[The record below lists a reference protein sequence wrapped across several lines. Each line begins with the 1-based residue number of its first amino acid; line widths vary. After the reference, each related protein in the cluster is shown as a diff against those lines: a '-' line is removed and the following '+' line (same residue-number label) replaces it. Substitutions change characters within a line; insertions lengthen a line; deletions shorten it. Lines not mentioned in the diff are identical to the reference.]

1 LSTPTDSITLA
12 LGRGVRMTTHGGR
25 VGAGERGRDVS
36 STVAVTLVFTDL
48 VDSTAIGTSLRP
60 EETER
65 LRQTHFAV
73 LREAVVAT
81 AGTEVKNL
89 GDGLMV
95 AFSSP
100 SRALACAVAMQQGI
114 ERNNRRGA
122 VPLAV
127 RVGISGGEV
136 TEDEGDYFG
145 DPVVEAARLCA
156 AADGGQILATDTVR
170 AMVGRHA
177 PVELVPFGELELK
190 GIPHPV
196 STVQVQWTEAAGDH
210 DGVPLPARLTE
221 ATAMVL
227 PFAGRAAELALLDDV
242 RTQADAGRLQV
253 ALLGGEPGVGK
264 TSLAAQWAR
273 TAHRKGAAVAFGSCQ
288 EGLSVPYLPWITA
301 LGHLVAHASE
311 SALASLRPVQLGAL
325 RGLLPRESER
335 LAAGEAV
342 EAGAETE
349 RYLLFEAVSAL
360 LSSMSL
366 ESPIVI
372 VLDDLHWADAASLDL
387 LRHLVV
393 TDAGLRVAVVATH
406 RELDVSRGHP
416 LTALLAELRRE
427 PAVTRVGLGG
437 LADGEVMELIEV
449 AAGFELPP
457 EGIALAH
464 TLCRETDG
472 NPFFTVELLR
482 HLSDTG
488 VLQLEAGGRYA
499 LVGEVE
505 ELSLPT
511 SVREVIAD
519 RAARLGKE
527 PLRVLSTAA
536 VIGHEFDLEVLT
548 AATEIDEDRLI
559 EILES
564 AATVAL
570 VTESSESPGRF
581 RFVHALISHTLA
593 QDLGPT
599 RRQRTHLRIAH
610 ALEARGAERA
620 GRFAELAHHWAA
632 ATSGAETGRA
642 RYFARRAGEAALAAL
657 APMDAIGWFSRAL
670 DLRDPRADDDVEH
683 GRLLAG
689 LAQAQLE
696 AGQPDYRVTRREAGR
711 IALRTADRELLVA
724 IALCTAIFEGIE
736 PSDTD
741 LIAVVEAALRAVGTA
756 DSFPRARLLT
766 ALAEALDQRD
776 WQRKEELAS
785 QAAAIAGR
793 LDDQRRFCELVP
805 RIFWTLMSP
814 SRLVERRELA
824 ERAAAITLST
834 NSPVAEFDVA
844 AVMHYSRVEAA
855 DRSGANAAF
864 ARLEEI
870 ADRLGTPHS
879 RWQVL
884 QGRSWRFLCDGD
896 IAASEQTAEQ
906 CLDVGTRMGIAAAGP
921 AFGAQ
926 LLSIRVQQGR
936 VNEIAAFVA
945 DGVEN
950 FVTLSDS
957 WKSAVA
963 LVNCMCGRLDD
974 VQIMLEQEFA
984 DRFEHLPRDAAWL
997 YALSAWAECA
1007 VALGRRDVA
1016 AFLAQR
1022 LQPYGSHMI
1031 FASAFIAGAVART
1044 VGCLD
1049 AMLGD
1054 RASAEANLRH
1064 ALEIHER
1071 FGAVYWTARTQLDL
1085 ADVIHAPELVEAARL
1100 AIDRYG
1106 LEGLRPRLK

>member
-1 LSTPTDSITLA
+1 
-12 LGRGVRMTTHGGR
+12 MTTHGGR

-301 LGHLVAHASE
+301 RGHLVAHASE

-499 LVGEVE
+499 VGRRGRGV
-505 ELSLPT
+505 
-511 SVREVIAD
+511 V
-519 RAARLGKE
+519 
-527 PLRVLSTAA
+527 TA
-536 VIGHEFDLEVLT
+536 H
-548 AATEIDEDRLI
+548 
-559 EILES
+559 
-564 AATVAL
+564 
-570 VTESSESPGRF
+570 
-581 RFVHALISHTLA
+581 
-593 QDLGPT
+593 Q
-599 RRQRTHLRIAH
+599 
-610 ALEARGAERA
+610 
-620 GRFAELAHHWAA
+620 
-632 ATSGAETGRA
+632 RA
-642 RYFARRAGEAALAAL
+642 RSDRG
-657 APMDAIGWFSRAL
+657 SR
-670 DLRDPRADDDVEH
+670 
-683 GRLLAG
+683 
-689 LAQAQLE
+689 
-696 AGQPDYRVTRREAGR
+696 
-711 IALRTADRELLVA
+711 
-724 IALCTAIFEGIE
+724 
-736 PSDTD
+736 
-741 LIAVVEAALRAVGTA
+741 RAVG
-756 DSFPRARLLT
+756 
-766 ALAEALDQRD
+766 QR
-776 WQRKEELAS
+776 
-785 QAAAIAGR
+785 
-793 LDDQRRFCELVP
+793 
-805 RIFWTLMSP
+805 
-814 SRLVERRELA
+814 
-824 ERAAAITLST
+824 
-834 NSPVAEFDVA
+834 
-844 AVMHYSRVEAA
+844 
-855 DRSGANAAF
+855 
-864 ARLEEI
+864 
-870 ADRLGTPHS
+870 
-879 RWQVL
+879 
-884 QGRSWRFLCDGD
+884 
-896 IAASEQTAEQ
+896 
-906 CLDVGTRMGIAAAGP
+906 AAAGP
-921 AFGAQ
+921 
-926 LLSIRVQQGR
+926 V
-936 VNEIAAFVA
+936 
-945 DGVEN
+945 D
-950 FVTLSDS
+950 
-957 WKSAVA
+957 
-963 LVNCMCGRLDD
+963 CGG
-974 VQIMLEQEFA
+974 
-984 DRFEHLPRDAAWL
+984 H
-997 YALSAWAECA
+997 
-1007 VALGRRDVA
+1007 
-1016 AFLAQR
+1016 
-1022 LQPYGSHMI
+1022 
-1031 FASAFIAGAVART
+1031 
-1044 VGCLD
+1044 
-1049 AMLGD
+1049 
-1054 RASAEANLRH
+1054 
-1064 ALEIHER
+1064 
-1071 FGAVYWTARTQLDL
+1071 
-1085 ADVIHAPELVEAARL
+1085 
-1100 AIDRYG
+1100 
-1106 LEGLRPRLK
+1106 RPRVRPRGAHGRNRNR

>member
-1 LSTPTDSITLA
+1 
-12 LGRGVRMTTHGGR
+12 M
-25 VGAGERGRDVS
+25 S

-48 VDSTAIGTSLRP
+48 VGSTAIGTSLHP
-60 EETER
+60 DESER
-65 LRQTHFAV
+65 LRQVHFTV

-114 ERNNRRGA
+114 ERHNRRA
-122 VPLAV
+122 SVPLGV
-127 RVGISGGEV
+127 RIGIAGGEV
-136 TEDEGDYFG
+136 TEDDGDYFG

-177 PVELVPFGELELK
+177 PAELVPFGELELK
-190 GIPHPV
+190 GIPAPV
-196 STVQVQWTEAAGDH
+196 STVEVQWSEASGDD
-210 DGVPLPARLTE
+210 DGVPLPARLAE
-221 ATAMVL
+221 ATTTVL
-227 PFAGRAAELALLDDV
+227 PFAGRAGELALLDDV
-242 RTQADAGRLQV
+242 RTQADGGRLQV
-253 ALLGGEPGVGK
+253 VLLGGEPGVGK

-288 EGLSVPYLPWITA
+288 EGLTVPYLPWIAA
-301 LGHLVAHASE
+301 LGHLVAHAPE
-311 SALASLRPVQLGAL
+311 AALESLRPVQVGAL

-360 LSSMSL
+360 LSSMSS

-393 TDAGLRVAVVATH
+393 TATDLRVAVVGTH
-406 RELDVSRGHP
+406 REMDISSGHP

-499 LVGEVE
+499 LVGDVD

-511 SVREVIAD
+511 SLREVIAD
-519 RAARLGKE
+519 RAARLGDE

-536 VIGHEFDLEVLT
+536 VIGEEFDLDLLT
-548 AATEIDEDRLI
+548 AATEVDEDRLI
-559 EILES
+559 EILEN

-570 VTESSESPGRF
+570 VTESTESPGRY
-581 RFVHALISHTLA
+581 RFVHALIAHTLS

-599 RRQRTHLRIAH
+599 RRQRMHLRIAQ
-610 ALEARGAERA
+610 ALEDLGAENA
-620 GRFAELAHHWAA
+620 GRFAELAHHSAA
-632 ATSGAETGRA
+632 ASGADTGRA
-642 RYFARRAGEAALAAL
+642 RYFAKRAGEAALAAL
-657 APMDAIGWFSRAL
+657 APIDAIGWFSRAL
-670 DLRDPRADDDVEH
+670 KLLDSRADNDVER
-683 GRLLAG
+683 GWLLTG
-689 LAQAQLE
+689 LAQAQLD
-696 AGQPDYRVTRREAGR
+696 AGQPEYRETRREAGR

-724 IALCTAIFEGIE
+724 IGLCSQRFESVEPAEADRIAAI
-736 PSDTD
+736 
-741 LIAVVEAALRAVGTA
+741 EAALKAVGKK
-756 DSFPRARLLT
+756 DSFTRARLLT
-766 ALAEALDQRD
+766 ALAEALDQRE
-776 WQRKEELAS
+776 WQRREELAS
-785 QAAAIAGR
+785 EAAVIATRLDDERGLHELIPLIFWMLQSPSRLEERCELAQQAAAISSSA
-793 LDDQRRFCELVP
+793 
-805 RIFWTLMSP
+805 IS
-814 SRLVERRELA
+814 LA
-824 ERAAAITLST
+824 
-834 NSPVAEFDVA
+834 AEFEVLMM
-844 AVMHYSRVEAA
+844 VHSSRVEVA
-855 DRSGANAAF
+855 DRTGADAAF
-864 ARLEEI
+864 SRLEEI
-870 ADRLGTPHS
+870 ADRLGTPWS
-879 RWQVL
+879 RWTVL
-884 QGRSWRFLCDGD
+884 QHRSWRLLCDGE
-896 IAASEQTAEQ
+896 IVAAEQ
-906 CLDVGTRMGIAAAGP
+906 ECLEVGSGMGIAAAMP

-936 VNEIAAFVA
+936 VDEIAAFVA
-945 DGVEN
+945 EGVEN
-950 FVTLSDS
+950 FVTLSDG

-963 LVNCMCGRLDD
+963 LVNLMRGRMDD
-974 VQIMLEQEFA
+974 VQMALEQEFA
-984 DRFEHLPRDAAWL
+984 DRFDHLPEDQVWSFVL
-997 YALSAWAECA
+997 CAWAECA

-1016 AFLAQR
+1016 AFLAER
-1022 LQPYGSHMI
+1022 LRPFSSQMI
-1031 FASAFIAGAVART
+1031 FVSSFNWGVVGRM

-1054 RASAEANLRH
+1054 RASAEVKLRH
-1064 ALEIHER
+1064 ALELHER

-1085 ADVIHAPELVEAARL
+1085 ADVIDAPELVEAARV

-1106 LEGLRPRLK
+1106 LEGLRPRLN

>member
-1 LSTPTDSITLA
+1 MATN
-12 LGRGVRMTTHGGR
+12 GGL
-25 VGAGERGRDVS
+25 VAAGERGRGVS

-48 VDSTAIGTSLRP
+48 VGSTAIGTSLHP

-65 LRQTHFAV
+65 LRQAHFAV

-81 AGTEVKNL
+81 AGAEVKNL

-114 ERNNRRGA
+114 DRHNRRAA

-127 RVGISGGEV
+127 RIGIAGGEV
-136 TEDEGDYFG
+136 TEDDGDYFG

-170 AMVGRHA
+170 AMVGRHTTA
-177 PVELVPFGELELK
+177 QLVPFGDLELK
-190 GIPHPV
+190 GIPAPV
-196 STVQVQWTEAAGDH
+196 STVEVQWTEASGD
-210 DGVPLPARLTE
+210 DGGTPLPTRLAE
-221 ATAMVL
+221 ATTTVL
-227 PFAGRAAELALLDDV
+227 PFAGRTAELAVLDDV
-242 RTQADAGRLQV
+242 WTHADGGRLQV

-301 LGHLVAHASE
+301 LGHLVAHAPE
-311 SALASLRPVQLGAL
+311 NALGALRPVQIGAL
-325 RGLLPRESER
+325 RGLLPHESER

-360 LSSMSL
+360 LSAMSS
-366 ESPIVI
+366 ESPVVI
-372 VLDDLHWADAASLDL
+372 VLDDLHWADAGSLDL

-393 TDAGLRVAVVATH
+393 TAAGVRVAVVATH
-406 RELDVSRGHP
+406 RELDVSRAHP

-427 PAVTRVGLGG
+427 PAVTRVTLGG
-437 LADGEVMELIEV
+437 LADGEVMELIQV

-464 TLCRETDG
+464 TLYRETDG

-482 HLSDTG
+482 HLVDTG

-499 LVGEVE
+499 VVGDVE

-519 RAARLGKE
+519 RTARLGQE
-527 PLRVLSTAA
+527 PLRALSTAA
-536 VIGHEFDLEVLT
+536 VIGQEFDLDLLT
-548 AATEIDEDRLI
+548 AATEFDEDRLI
-559 EILES
+559 EILEG
-564 AATVAL
+564 AAAVAL
-570 VTESSESPGRF
+570 VTESSESPGQF

-599 RRQRTHLRIAH
+599 RRRRAHVRIAQ
-610 ALEARGAERA
+610 ALEALGAERA
-620 GRFAELAHHWAA
+620 GRLAELAHHWEA
-632 ATSGAETGRA
+632 GADAERA

-657 APMDAIGWFSRAL
+657 APVDAIGWFSRAL
-670 DLRDPRADDDVEH
+670 ELLDQRADDLEH
-683 GRLLAG
+683 GWLLAG

-696 AGQPDYRVTRREAGR
+696 AGRPEYRATRREAGR
-711 IALRTADRELLVA
+711 VALRTADRDLLVA
-724 IALCTAIFEGIE
+724 IALCTQNFEGVE
-736 PSDTD
+736 PSDAD
-741 LIAVVEAALRAVGTA
+741 HIAVVEAALRAAGTA
-756 DSFPRARLLT
+756 DSFHRARLLT

-776 WQRKEELAS
+776 WQRREDLAS
-785 QAAAIAGR
+785 EAAAIAGR
-793 LDDQRRFCELVP
+793 LDDERRFCELVP
-805 RIFWTLMSP
+805 RIFWNLMSP
-814 SRLVERRELA
+814 ARLAERCDLA
-824 ERAAAITLST
+824 ERAAVIMQ
-834 NSPVAEFDVA
+834 PVTPSA
-844 AVMHYSRVEAA
+844 AGFELLFVLQYGRVEMA
-855 DRSGANAAF
+855 DRPGADAAF
-864 ARLEEI
+864 ARFEEL
-870 ADRLGTPHS
+870 ADQVGTPYA
-879 RWQVL
+879 RWNVL
-884 QGRSWRFLCDGD
+884 MGRSWRYLCDGD
-896 IAASEQTAEQ
+896 F
-906 CLDVGTRMGIAAAGP
+906 AAAEKTAQQGLEIATEMGLAATMP
-921 AFGAQ
+921 VFGSQ
-926 LLSIRVQQGR
+926 LLSIRIQQGR
-936 VNEIAAFVA
+936 VDEIAAFVA
-945 DGVEN
+945 DGVES

-957 WKSAVA
+957 WKSTVA
-963 LVNCMCGRLDD
+963 LVNCMRRRLDD

-984 DRFEHLPRDAAWL
+984 DRFEHLPQDQAWL
-997 YALSAWAECA
+997 FALSAWAECA
-1007 VALGRRDVA
+1007 IALGRRDVA
-1016 AFLAQR
+1016 AFLAER
-1022 LQPYGSHMI
+1022 LRPYGSQMI
-1031 FASAFIAGAVART
+1031 YASSFMAGVVART

-1049 AMLGD
+1049 AMLGN

-1064 ALEIHER
+1064 ALEIHQR

-1085 ADVIHAPELVEAARL
+1085 ADVVHDPELVEAARV
-1100 AIDRYG
+1100 AIDRYD

>member
-1 LSTPTDSITLA
+1 
-12 LGRGVRMTTHGGR
+12 
-25 VGAGERGRDVS
+25 VS

-48 VDSTAIGTSLRP
+48 VGSTAIGTRLHP

-81 AGTEVKNL
+81 AGAEVKNL

-114 ERNNRRGA
+114 ERHNRRAA

-127 RVGISGGEV
+127 RVGIAGGEV

-177 PVELVPFGELELK
+177 TVELVPFGELELK

-196 STVQVQWTEAAGDH
+196 STVEVQWTEASGDH
-210 DGVPLPARLTE
+210 DGVPLPARLAE
-221 ATAMVL
+221 ATTTVL
-227 PFAGRAAELALLDDV
+227 PFAGRTAELALLDDV
-242 RTQADAGRLQV
+242 RTQADGGRLQV

-288 EGLSVPYLPWITA
+288 EGLRVPYLPWITA
-301 LGHLVAHASE
+301 LGHLVAHAPDT
-311 SALASLRPVQLGAL
+311 ALASLRPVHAGAL

-360 LSSMSL
+360 LASMSS

-393 TDAGLRVAVVATH
+393 TAAGLRVAVVATH

-472 NPFFTVELLR
+472 NPYFTVELLR

-499 LVGEVE
+499 LVGDVE

-519 RAARLGKE
+519 RAARLGEE
-527 PLRVLSTAA
+527 PLRVLTTAA
-536 VIGHEFDLEVLT
+536 VIGQEFDLDVLA
-548 AATEIDEDRLI
+548 AATEVDEDRLI
-559 EILES
+559 EILEG

-581 RFVHALISHTLA
+581 RFVHALIAHTLA
-593 QDLGPT
+593 QALGPT
-599 RRQRTHLRIAH
+599 RRQRTHLRIAQ
-610 ALEARGAERA
+610 ALEMLGGERA

-632 ATSGAETGRA
+632 AGGADTGRA

-657 APMDAIGWFSRAL
+657 APVDAIGWFSRAL
-670 DLRDPRADDDVEH
+670 KLLDGGGDDDVEH
-683 GRLLAG
+683 GWLLAR
-689 LAQAQLE
+689 LAQAQLD
-696 AGQPDYRVTRREAGR
+696 AGQPEYRETRREAGR
-711 IALRTADRELLVA
+711 IALRTGDQHQLVA
-724 IALCTAIFEGIE
+724 IALCSAIFESVE
-736 PSDTD
+736 PSDAD
-741 LIAVVEAALRAVGTA
+741 RIAVIEAALSAVGTA

-776 WQRKEELAS
+776 WQSREDLAS
-785 QAAAIAGR
+785 EAAAIAGR
-793 LDDQRRFCELVP
+793 LDDERGFYELAP
-805 RIFWTLMSP
+805 RIFWMLMSP
-814 SRLVERRELA
+814 ARLAERCELA
-824 ERAAAITLST
+824 ERAARIP
-834 NSPVAEFDVA
+834 SPATSSVAEFEVLLHL
-844 AVMHYSRVEAA
+844 HYGRVELA
-855 DRSGANAAF
+855 DRPGADAAF
-864 ARLEEI
+864 ARLEEL
-870 ADRLGTPHS
+870 ADRLGTPYS
-879 RWQVL
+879 RWTVL
-884 QGRSWRFLCDGD
+884 QGRSWRSLCDGD
-896 IAASEQTAEQ
+896 LAAAEQTAHEG
-906 CLDVGTRMGIAAAGP
+906 LEVATEMGVAAAMP
-921 AFGAQ
+921 AFAAQ

-936 VNEIAAFVA
+936 VDEIAAFVA
-945 DGVEN
+945 DGVDN

-957 WKSAVA
+957 WKAAVA
-963 LVNCMCGRLDD
+963 LVNCTCGRLDD

-984 DRFEHLPRDAAWL
+984 DRFEHLPQDQTWL
-997 YALSAWAECA
+997 FVLCGWAECA

-1016 AFLAQR
+1016 AFLAER
-1022 LQPYGSHMI
+1022 LRPYGSQMI
-1031 FASAFIAGAVART
+1031 FASTFLAGVVART

-1054 RASAEANLRH
+1054 HTSAEANLRH
-1064 ALEIHER
+1064 ALEIHQR

-1085 ADVIHAPELVEAARL
+1085 ADVVHAPELVEAARI
-1100 AIDRYG
+1100 AIDRHG

>member
-1 LSTPTDSITLA
+1 
-12 LGRGVRMTTHGGR
+12 M
-25 VGAGERGRDVS
+25 S

-48 VDSTAIGTSLRP
+48 VGSTAIGTSLHP
-60 EETER
+60 EEAER

-73 LREAVVAT
+73 LREAIVAT
-81 AGTEVKNL
+81 GGTEVKNL

-114 ERNNRRGA
+114 ERHNRRA
-122 VPLAV
+122 PVRLAV
-127 RVGISGGEV
+127 RVGIAGGEV

-170 AMVGRHA
+170 AMVGRHTT
-177 PVELVPFGELELK
+177 VELVRFGELELK

-196 STVQVQWTEAAGDH
+196 STVEVQWTDVSGEDE
-210 DGVPLPARLTE
+210 GVPLPSRLAQ
-221 ATAMVL
+221 ATTTVL

-242 RTQADAGRLQV
+242 RTQADGGRLQV

-273 TAHRKGAAVAFGSCQ
+273 TAQRKGAAVAFGACLD
-288 EGLSVPYLPWITA
+288 GLGVPYLPWITA
-301 LGHLVAHASE
+301 LGHLVAHAPE
-311 SALASLRPVQLGAL
+311 TALASLRPVQAGAL

-342 EAGAETE
+342 AAGAETE
-349 RYLLFEAVSAL
+349 RYLLFEAVVAL
-360 LSSMSL
+360 LSSMSS
-366 ESPIVI
+366 EFPIII

-393 TDAGLRVAVVATH
+393 TAAGLRVAVVATH
-406 RELDVSRGHP
+406 RDVDVSRANP

-427 PAVTRVGLGG
+427 PAVTRVSLGG

-488 VLQLEAGGRYA
+488 VLQLEADGRYA
-499 LVGEVE
+499 LVGDVE
-505 ELSLPT
+505 ELSLPR
-511 SVREVIAD
+511 SVREVITH
-519 RAARLGKE
+519 RAARLGEE
-527 PLRVLSTAA
+527 PLHVLSTAA
-536 VIGHEFDLEVLT
+536 VIGQEFDLDVLA

-559 EILES
+559 EILEC

-581 RFVHALISHTLA
+581 RFVHALIAHTLA

-599 RRQRTHLRIAH
+599 RRQRMHLRIAR
-610 ALEARGAERA
+610 ALEVLGAERA
-620 GRFAELAHHWAA
+620 GRFAELAHHWEAA
-632 ATSGAETGRA
+632 NGADTGRA

-657 APMDAIGWFSRAL
+657 APTDGIGWFSRAL
-670 DLRDPRADDDVEH
+670 ELLGPHPDDDVER
-683 GRLLAG
+683 GWLLAG
-689 LAQAQLE
+689 LAQSQLE
-696 AGQPDYRVTRREAGR
+696 AGQPEYRVTRREAGR
-711 IALRTADRELLVA
+711 VALRTADRELLVA
-724 IALCTAIFEGIE
+724 IAMCSQRWEGVE
-736 PSDTD
+736 PSDAAFG
-741 LIAVVEAALRAVGTA
+741 AVVEAALSAVGAA
-756 DSFPRARLLT
+756 DSLSRARLLT

-776 WQRKEELAS
+776 WRRREELAS
-785 QAAAIAGR
+785 EAAAIAGR
-793 LDDQRRFCELVP
+793 LDDQRAFYELVP
-805 RIFWTLMSP
+805 RIFWNLMSP
-814 SRLVERRELA
+814 ARLAERCELA
-824 ERAAAITLST
+824 ERAAAIS
-834 NSPVAEFDVA
+834 SPAISLVAEFDVLI
-844 AVMHYSRVEAA
+844 VLHYGRVEVA
-855 DRSGANAAF
+855 DRPGADAAF
-864 ARLEEI
+864 ARIEEV
-870 ADRLGTPHS
+870 ADRLGTPYS
-879 RWQVL
+879 WWNVL

-896 IAASEQTAEQ
+896 FAAAEQTAQE
-906 CLDVGTRMGIAAAGP
+906 CLEVGTSMGIAAAMP
-921 AFGAQ
+921 AFGSQ

-936 VNEIAAFVA
+936 VDEIAALVA
-945 DGVEN
+945 EGVDN

-957 WKSAVA
+957 WKAAVA
-963 LVNCMCGRLDD
+963 LVNCMCGRLNDA
-974 VQIMLEQEFA
+974 QATLEQEFV
-984 DRFEHLPRDAAWL
+984 DRFEHLPQDQASL

-1022 LQPYGSHMI
+1022 LRPYGSHMI
-1031 FASAFIAGAVART
+1031 YASSFMAGVVART

-1054 RASAEANLRH
+1054 HASAEANLRR

-1071 FGAVYWTARTQLDL
+1071 FGMVYWTARTQLDL
-1085 ADVIHAPELVEAARL
+1085 ADITHAPELVEAARL
-1100 AIDRYG
+1100 AIDQYG
-1106 LEGLRPRLK
+1106 LEGLRPRLN

>member
-1 LSTPTDSITLA
+1 
-12 LGRGVRMTTHGGR
+12 
-25 VGAGERGRDVS
+25 VS

-48 VDSTAIGTSLRP
+48 VGSTAIGTSLHP
-60 EETER
+60 DATER
-65 LRQTHFAV
+65 LRQTHFAI
-73 LREAVVAT
+73 LRDAVVAT
-81 AGTEVKNL
+81 GGNEVKNL

-114 ERNNRRGA
+114 QRHNRRA
-122 VPLAV
+122 ELPLAV
-127 RVGISGGEV
+127 RIGVAGGEV
-136 TEDEGDYFG
+136 TEDGGDYFG

-177 PVELVPFGELELK
+177 TVELAPFGELDLK
-190 GIPHPV
+190 GLPHPV
-196 STVQVQWTEAAGDH
+196 STVEVQWTEASGDD
-210 DGVPLPARLTE
+210 DGVPLPSRLAQ
-221 ATAMVL
+221 ATATVL

-242 RTQADAGRLQV
+242 RTQADSGRLQV

-273 TAHRKGAAVAFGSCQ
+273 TAHRKGAAVAFGSCL
-288 EGLSVPYLPWITA
+288 GGFSVPYLPWITA
-301 LGHLVAHASE
+301 LGHLVAHAPE
-311 SALASLRPVQLGAL
+311 TALASLRPVQVGAL

-360 LSSMSL
+360 LSSMSS
-366 ESPIVI
+366 ESPVVI

-393 TDAGLRVAVVATH
+393 TAAGLRVAVVATH
-406 RELDVSRGHP
+406 RDVDVSRGHP

-449 AAGFELPP
+449 AAGHELPP

-488 VLQLEAGGRYA
+488 VLQLEADGRYA
-499 LVGEVE
+499 LVGDVD

-519 RAARLGKE
+519 RAARLGEE

-536 VIGHEFDLEVLT
+536 VIGQEFDLDLLA
-548 AATEIDEDRLI
+548 AATEVDEDRLI
-559 EILES
+559 EILEG

-581 RFVHALISHTLA
+581 RFVHALIAHTLA

-599 RRQRTHLRIAH
+599 RRQRTHLRIAR
-610 ALEARGAERA
+610 ALEALGAERA

-632 ATSGAETGRA
+632 AASGADTGRA

-657 APMDAIGWFSRAL
+657 APVDAIGWFSRAL
-670 DLRDPRADDDVEH
+670 DLLDPPADDVER
-683 GRLLAG
+683 GWLLAG
-689 LAQAQLE
+689 LARAQLE
-696 AGQPDYRVTRREAGR
+696 AGQPEYRVTRLEAGR
-711 IALRTADRELLVA
+711 VALQTADGELQVA
-724 IALCTAIFEGIE
+724 IALCSQRWESVE
-736 PSDTD
+736 PSDAD
-741 LIAVVEAALRAVGTA
+741 RIAVVEAALSAVGSA
-756 DSFPRARLLT
+756 DSFTRARLLA

-776 WQRKEELAS
+776 WRRREDLASEAAAMSGRLGDERGFYELAP
-785 QAAAIAGR
+785 
-793 LDDQRRFCELVP
+793 L
-805 RIFWTLMSP
+805 IFWMLTSP
-814 SRLVERRELA
+814 SRLAERRELA
-824 ERAAAITLST
+824 ERAAAIT
-834 NSPVAEFDVA
+834 SPATSLVAEFEVLLT
-844 AVMHYSRVEAA
+844 VLISRVEVA
-855 DRSGANAAF
+855 DRPGADAAF
-864 ARLEEI
+864 ARVKEI
-870 ADRLGTPHS
+870 ADRLGTPYS
-879 RWQVL
+879 RWNL
-884 QGRSWRFLCDGD
+884 LLHRSWRCLCDGD
-896 IAASEQTAEQ
+896 IAAAEQTAQE
-906 CLDVGTRMGIAAAGP
+906 CLEVGMTMGIAAAMP
-921 AFGAQ
+921 VFASQ
-926 LLSIRVQQGR
+926 ILSIRVQQGR
-936 VNEIAAFVA
+936 VDEIAAFMA
-945 DGVEN
+945 EGVDS

-957 WKSAVA
+957 WKAAVG

-984 DRFEHLPRDAAWL
+984 DRFEHLPQDQSWL
-997 YALSAWAECA
+997 FVFCAWAECA

-1016 AFLAQR
+1016 AFVANR
-1022 LQPYGSHMI
+1022 LRPYGSQMI
-1031 FASAFIAGAVART
+1031 FANSFMWGVVART

-1054 RASAEANLRH
+1054 LASAEANLRH

-1085 ADVIHAPELVEAARL
+1085 ADVVDAPELVNAARL

>member
-1 LSTPTDSITLA
+1 
-12 LGRGVRMTTHGGR
+12 MTTNGGL
-25 VGAGERGRDVS
+25 GDAGERGRDVS

-48 VDSTAIGTSLRP
+48 VGSTAIGTSLHP

-81 AGTEVKNL
+81 AGAEVKNL

-114 ERNNRRGA
+114 ERHNRRTEL
-122 VPLAV
+122 PLAV
-127 RVGISGGEV
+127 RIGIAGGEV

-177 PVELVPFGELELK
+177 TVELVPIGELELK

-196 STVQVQWTEAAGDH
+196 STVEVQWTEASGDD
-210 DGVPLPARLTE
+210 DGIPLPARLAE
-221 ATAMVL
+221 ATTTVL
-227 PFAGRAAELALLDDV
+227 PFAGRAAEIALLDDV
-242 RTQADAGRLQV
+242 RTQADGGRLQV

-273 TAHRKGAAVAFGSCQ
+273 TAHRKGAAVAFGSCL

-301 LGHLVAHASE
+301 LGHLVAHAPE
-311 SALASLRPVQLGAL
+311 SALASLRPVQVGAL
-325 RGLLPRESER
+325 RGLLPHESER
-335 LAAGEAV
+335 FAAGEAV

-360 LSSMSL
+360 LSSMSA

-393 TDAGLRVAVVATH
+393 TAAGLRVAVVATH
-406 RELDVSRGHP
+406 RELDVSRRHP

-499 LVGEVE
+499 LVGDVE
-505 ELSLPT
+505 KLSLPT

-519 RAARLGKE
+519 RVARLGEE
-527 PLRVLSTAA
+527 PLRALSTAA
-536 VIGHEFDLEVLT
+536 VIGQEFDLDVLA
-548 AATEIDEDRLI
+548 AATEVDEDRLI
-559 EILES
+559 EILEG

-570 VTESSESPGRF
+570 VTESSDSPGRF
-581 RFVHALISHTLA
+581 RFVHALIAHTLA
-593 QDLGPT
+593 HDLGPT
-599 RRQRTHLRIAH
+599 RRQRTHLRIAQ
-610 ALEARGAERA
+610 ALEALGAERA
-620 GRFAELAHHWAA
+620 GRIGELAHHWAA
-632 ATSGAETGRA
+632 ARSADAARA

-657 APMDAIGWFSRAL
+657 APIDAIGWFSRAL
-670 DLRDPRADDDVEH
+670 EQLDQRADDDVEH
-683 GRLLAG
+683 GWLLAG
-689 LAQAQLE
+689 LAQAQLD
-696 AGQPDYRVTRREAGR
+696 AGQPECRATRREAGKV
-711 IALRTADRELLVA
+711 ALRTADRELLVA
-724 IALCTAIFEGIE
+724 IALCSGIFESVE
-736 PSDTD
+736 PADAD
-741 LIAVVEAALRAVGTA
+741 RIAVIEAALSVVGA
-756 DSFPRARLLT
+756 EDSFTRARLLT

-776 WQRKEELAS
+776 WQRREDLAS
-785 QAAAIAGR
+785 EAAAIAGR
-793 LDDQRRFCELVP
+793 LDDERGFYELVP
-805 RIFWTLMSP
+805 RIIWLLTSP
-814 SRLVERRELA
+814 PRLVERRELA
-824 ERAAAITLST
+824 ERAAAIS
-834 NSPVAEFDVA
+834 SPATSLAAEFDVLLA
-844 AVMHYSRVEAA
+844 AHLGRVEVA
-855 DRSGANAAF
+855 DRPGADAAF

-870 ADRLGTPHS
+870 ADRLGTPWS
-879 RWQVL
+879 RWTVL
-884 QGRSWRFLCDGD
+884 QQRSWRLLCDGD
-896 IAASEQTAEQ
+896 IAAAERVARE
-906 CLDVGTRMGIAAAGP
+906 CLEVGAGMGIAAAMP

-926 LLSIRVQQGR
+926 LLSIRMQQGR
-936 VNEIAAFVA
+936 VDEIAAFVA
-945 DGVEN
+945 DGVED
-950 FVTLSDS
+950 FTTLSEG
-957 WKSAVA
+957 WKSALA

-974 VQIMLEQEFA
+974 VQTALEQAFA
-984 DRFEHLPRDAAWL
+984 DRFEHLPQDQVWL
-997 YALSAWAECA
+997 TAMCLWAECA

-1016 AFLAQR
+1016 GFLAER
-1022 LQPYGSHMI
+1022 LRPYRSQTIYVSSFMW
-1031 FASAFIAGAVART
+1031 GAVART

-1054 RASAEANLRH
+1054 HASAEANLRH

-1085 ADVIHAPELVEAARL
+1085 ADVVHAPELVDAARV

>member
-1 LSTPTDSITLA
+1 MLRVVPVCWRQWHAVAKNATCGGIAD
-12 LGRGVRMTTHGGR
+12 VR
-25 VGAGERGRDVS
+25 EEGRDVS
-36 STVAVTLVFTDL
+36 STGTVTLVFTDL
-48 VDSTAIGTSLRP
+48 VGSTAIGTSLHP
-60 EETER
+60 DDTER
-65 LRQTHFAV
+65 LRQTHFAI
-73 LREAVVAT
+73 LRDAVVAT
-81 AGTEVKNL
+81 GGNEVKNL

-114 ERNNRRGA
+114 QRHNRRA
-122 VPLAV
+122 ELPLAV
-127 RVGISGGEV
+127 RIGIAGGEV
-136 TEDEGDYFG
+136 TENEGDYFG

-156 AADGGQILATDTVR
+156 TADGGQILATDTVR

-177 PVELVPFGELELK
+177 TVELAPFGELELK
-190 GIPHPV
+190 GLPHRV
-196 STVQVQWTEAAGDH
+196 STVEVQWTEASGDD
-210 DGVPLPARLTE
+210 DGVPLPSRLAQA
-221 ATAMVL
+221 ATTVL

-242 RTQADAGRLQV
+242 RTQADSGRLQV

-273 TAHRKGAAVAFGSCQ
+273 TAHRKGAAVAFGSCLD
-288 EGLSVPYLPWITA
+288 GLNVPYLPWITA
-301 LGHLVAHASE
+301 LGHLVAHAPE
-311 SALASLRPVQLGAL
+311 TALASLRPVQLGAL

-349 RYLLFEAVSAL
+349 RYLLFEAVSGL
-360 LSSMSL
+360 LSSMSS

-393 TDAGLRVAVVATH
+393 TAAGLRVAVVATH
-406 RELDVSRGHP
+406 RDVDVSRGHP

-427 PAVTRVGLGG
+427 PAVTRIGLAG

-482 HLSDTG
+482 RLSDTG
-488 VLQLEAGGRYA
+488 VLQLEADGRYA
-499 LVGEVE
+499 LVGDVE

-519 RAARLGKE
+519 RAARLGEE

-536 VIGHEFDLEVLT
+536 VIGPEFDLDVLA

-559 EILES
+559 EILEG

-570 VTESSESPGRF
+570 VTESSESPGRY
-581 RFVHALISHTLA
+581 RFVHALIAHTLA
-593 QDLGPT
+593 HDLGPT
-599 RRQRTHLRIAH
+599 RRQRMHLRIAR
-610 ALEARGAERA
+610 ALEALGAERA
-620 GRFAELAHHWAA
+620 GRFAELAHYWAA
-632 ATSGAETGRA
+632 AGGADSGRT
-642 RYFARRAGEAALAAL
+642 RYFARRAGEAALDAL
-657 APMDAIGWFSRAL
+657 APVDAIGWFSRAL
-670 DLRDPRADDDVEH
+670 ELLDPHADDVER
-683 GRLLAG
+683 GWLLAG
-689 LAQAQLE
+689 LAQAQLD
-696 AGQPDYRVTRREAGR
+696 AGQPEYRVTRREAGR
-711 IALRTADRELLVA
+711 VALRTADRELLVA
-724 IALCTAIFEGIE
+724 IALCTGIFESVE
-736 PSDTD
+736 PSDAD
-741 LIAVVEAALRAVGTA
+741 LIAVVEAALSAVGTA

-766 ALAEALDQRD
+766 AFAEALDQRD
-776 WQRKEELAS
+776 WQRREDLAS
-785 QAAAIAGR
+785 EAAAMAGR
-793 LDDQRRFCELVP
+793 LDDQPGFYELAP
-805 RIFWTLMSP
+805 RIFWNLMSP
-814 SRLVERRELA
+814 ARLAERRELA
-824 ERAAAITLST
+824 ERAAAITSPAT
-834 NSPVAEFDVA
+834 SPVAELDVLH
-844 AVMHYSRVEAA
+844 VLHYGRVEGA
-855 DRSGANAAF
+855 DRPGADAAF
-864 ARLEEI
+864 ARLEEL
-870 ADRLGTPHS
+870 ADRLGTPFS
-879 RWQVL
+879 RWNVL

-896 IAASEQTAEQ
+896 IAAAEQTAQQGLEIA
-906 CLDVGTRMGIAAAGP
+906 TEMGVAAAMP

-936 VNEIAAFVA
+936 VDEIAAFVA
-945 DGVEN
+945 EGVDD
-950 FVTLSDS
+950 FSTLSDS

-974 VQIMLEQEFA
+974 VQITLEQEFA
-984 DRFEHLPRDAAWL
+984 DRFDHLPEDQAWL
-997 YALSAWAECA
+997 FAMCAWAECA

-1016 AFLAQR
+1016 AFLAER
-1022 LQPYGSHMI
+1022 LRPYGSHMI
-1031 FASAFIAGAVART
+1031 YASSFMAGVVART

-1054 RASAEANLRH
+1054 HASAEANLRH
-1064 ALEIHER
+1064 ALDLHER

-1085 ADVIHAPELVEAARL
+1085 AEVVDEPELVEAARL

-1106 LEGLRPRLK
+1106 LEGLRPRLN

>member
-1 LSTPTDSITLA
+1 
-12 LGRGVRMTTHGGR
+12 
-25 VGAGERGRDVS
+25 VS

-48 VDSTAIGTSLRP
+48 VGSTAIGTSLHP
-60 EETER
+60 HDTER
-65 LRQTHFAV
+65 LRQTHFAI

-100 SRALACAVAMQQGI
+100 SRALVCAVAMQQGI
-114 ERNNRRGA
+114 ERHNRRAA
-122 VPLAV
+122 VPLGV
-127 RVGISGGEV
+127 RVGIAGGEV

-177 PVELVPFGELELK
+177 TVELVPFGELDLK

-196 STVQVQWTEAAGDH
+196 STVEVRWTEASGDA
-210 DGVPLPARLTE
+210 DGVPLPARLAQ
-221 ATAMVL
+221 ATTMVL
-227 PFAGRAAELALLDDV
+227 PFAGRTAELALLDDV
-242 RTQADAGRLQV
+242 GNQADGGRLQV

-301 LGHLVAHASE
+301 LGHLVVHAPE
-311 SALASLRPVQLGAL
+311 TALASLRPVQVGAL

-335 LAAGEAV
+335 LAVGEAV

-349 RYLLFEAVSAL
+349 RFLLFEAVSAL
-360 LSSMSL
+360 LSSMSS

-393 TDAGLRVAVVATH
+393 TAAGLRVAVVATH
-406 RELDVSRGHP
+406 RELDVSRRHP

-427 PAVTRVGLGG
+427 PAVTRVGLSG

-499 LVGEVE
+499 LVGDVE
-505 ELSLPT
+505 KLSLPT

-519 RAARLGKE
+519 RVARLGEE

-536 VIGHEFDLEVLT
+536 VIGQEFDLDVL
-548 AATEIDEDRLI
+548 AGATEVDEDRLI
-559 EILES
+559 EILEG

-581 RFVHALISHTLA
+581 RFVHALIAHTLA

-599 RRQRTHLRIAH
+599 RRQRMHLRIAR
-610 ALEARGAERA
+610 ALEALGAERA

-632 ATSGAETGRA
+632 GADTARA
-642 RYFARRAGEAALAAL
+642 RYFARGAGEAALASL
-657 APMDAIGWFSRAL
+657 APTDAIAWFSRAL
-670 DLRDPRADDDVEH
+670 ELLDSGEDDLER
-683 GRLLAG
+683 GWLLAG

-696 AGQPDYRVTRREAGR
+696 AGQPEYRETRREAGTV
-711 IALRTADRELLVA
+711 ALRTCDPELLVA
-724 IALCTAIFEGIE
+724 VALCSQRWEMIE
-736 PSDTD
+736 PFDAD
-741 LIAVVEAALRAVGTA
+741 RLDVIEAALGAVGTA
-756 DSFPRARLLT
+756 DSFPKARLLT

-776 WQRKEELAS
+776 WQRREDLAS
-785 QAAAIAGR
+785 EAAAIAGR
-793 LDDQRRFCELVP
+793 LDDERGFFELAP
-805 RIFWTLMSP
+805 RIFWMLMSP
-814 SRLVERRELA
+814 ARLAERHDLA
-824 ERAAAITLST
+824 ERAAAIMPPET
-834 NSPVAEFDVA
+834 SPVAEFDVVA
-844 AVMHYSRVEAA
+844 AVQYVRVEVA
-855 DRSGANAAF
+855 DRPGADLAF

-870 ADRLGTPHS
+870 ANGLGTPYP
-879 RWQVL
+879 RWNSL
-884 QGRSWRFLCDGD
+884 QQRSWRLLCDGD
-896 IAASEQTAEQ
+896 IPAAEQTAQE
-906 CLDVGTRMGIAAAGP
+906 CLEVGGAMGIAAAMPVYGS
-921 AFGAQ
+921 Q

-936 VNEIAAFVA
+936 VDEIAALVA

-974 VQIMLEQEFA
+974 VQTMLDQEFA
-984 DRFEHLPRDAAWL
+984 DRFEHLPLDQPWL
-997 YALSAWAECA
+997 FSLCAWAECA

-1022 LQPYGSHMI
+1022 LRPFGSQMI
-1031 FASAFIAGAVART
+1031 YVSSYIWGVVART

-1064 ALEIHER
+1064 ALDLHER

-1085 ADVIHAPELVEAARL
+1085 AEVVDAPELVEAARL

-1106 LEGLRPRLK
+1106 FEGLRPRLS

>member
-1 LSTPTDSITLA
+1 
-12 LGRGVRMTTHGGR
+12 MTTHGGR
-25 VGAGERGRDVS
+25 VGTGERGRDVS

-48 VDSTAIGTSLRP
+48 VGSTAIGTRLHP

-95 AFSSP
+95 AFASP

-114 ERNNRRGA
+114 ERHNRRAA
-122 VPLAV
+122 VPLAI
-127 RVGISGGEV
+127 RVGIAGGEV

-156 AADGGQILATDTVR
+156 TAGGGQILATDTVR

-177 PVELVPFGELELK
+177 TVELVPIGELDLK

-196 STVQVQWTEAAGDH
+196 STVEVQWTEASGDD
-210 DGVPLPARLTE
+210 DGVPLPARLAE
-221 ATAMVL
+221 AITTVL

-242 RTQADAGRLQV
+242 RTQADGGRLQV

-301 LGHLVAHASE
+301 LGHLVAHAPDT
-311 SALASLRPVQLGAL
+311 ALASLRPVQVGAL
-325 RGLLPRESER
+325 RGLLPRQSER

-360 LSSMSL
+360 LSSMSS

-393 TDAGLRVAVVATH
+393 TAGGLRVAIVATH

-416 LTALLAELRRE
+416 LTALLAELHRE
-427 PAVTRVGLGG
+427 PAVTRVSLGG

-482 HLSDTG
+482 HLSETG
-488 VLQLEAGGRYA
+488 VLQLEADGRYA
-499 LVGEVE
+499 LVGDVE

-527 PLRVLSTAA
+527 PLHVLSIAA
-536 VIGHEFDLEVLT
+536 VIGQEFDLDVL
-548 AATEIDEDRLI
+548 AGATEVDEDRLI
-559 EILES
+559 ELLEG

-581 RFVHALISHTLA
+581 RFVHALIAHTLA
-593 QDLGPT
+593 QGLGPT
-599 RRQRTHLRIAH
+599 RRQRTHLRIAQ
-610 ALEARGAERA
+610 ALEALGAERA
-620 GRFAELAHHWAA
+620 ERFAELAHHWAA
-632 ATSGAETGRA
+632 ASGADTARA

-657 APMDAIGWFSRAL
+657 APVDAIGWFSRAL
-670 DLRDPRADDDVEH
+670 ELLDPGGDDDLEH
-683 GRLLAG
+683 GWLLAG
-689 LAQAQLE
+689 LAQAELE
-696 AGQPDYRVTRREAGR
+696 AGHPEYRETRREAGR
-711 IALRTADRELLVA
+711 VALRTDDRDLLVA
-724 IALCTAIFEGIE
+724 IALCSHRFEGVE
-736 PSDTD
+736 PSDVD
-741 LIAVVEAALRAVGTA
+741 LISVVEAALSAAGTA
-756 DSFPRARLLT
+756 DSFPRARLLA

-776 WQRKEELAS
+776 WQRREELAS
-785 QAAAIAGR
+785 EAAAIAGR
-793 LDDQRRFCELVP
+793 LDDERGFYELAPLIFWNLVSPPRLAKRCELV
-805 RIFWTLMSP
+805 
-814 SRLVERRELA
+814 
-824 ERAAAITLST
+824 ERAAAIT
-834 NSPVAEFDVA
+834 SPATSAFAEFEVLA
-844 AVMHYSRVEAA
+844 AAHHARVEVA
-855 DRSGANAAF
+855 DRPAVDAAF

-870 ADRLGTPHS
+870 ADRLETPYC
-879 RWQVL
+879 RWNVL
-884 QGRSWRFLCDGD
+884 QHRSWRSLCDGD
-896 IAASEQTAEQ
+896 IAAAEQ
-906 CLDVGTRMGIAAAGP
+906 AAQECLEVGTGMGITAAMPVYGS
-921 AFGAQ
+921 Q

-936 VNEIAAFVA
+936 VDEIAALVA
-945 DGVEN
+945 GGVEN

-974 VQIMLEQEFA
+974 LQSMLEQEFA
-984 DRFEHLPRDAAWL
+984 DRFEHLPHDQAWL
-997 YALSAWAECA
+997 FSLSAWAECA

-1016 AFLAQR
+1016 AYLAQR
-1022 LQPYGSHMI
+1022 LRPFGSQMI
-1031 FASAFIAGAVART
+1031 YANSFLWGVVART

-1064 ALEIHER
+1064 ALDIHQH

-1085 ADVIHAPELVEAARL
+1085 ADVVDAPELVDAARV

>member
-1 LSTPTDSITLA
+1 
-12 LGRGVRMTTHGGR
+12 
-25 VGAGERGRDVS
+25 
-36 STVAVTLVFTDL
+36 
-48 VDSTAIGTSLRP
+48 
-60 EETER
+60 
-65 LRQTHFAV
+65 
-73 LREAVVAT
+73 
-81 AGTEVKNL
+81 
-89 GDGLMV
+89 MV
-95 AFSSP
+95 AFASP

-114 ERNNRRGA
+114 ERHNRRAA
-122 VPLAV
+122 VPLAI
-127 RVGISGGEV
+127 RVGIAGGEV

-156 AADGGQILATDTVR
+156 TAGGGQILATDTVR

-177 PVELVPFGELELK
+177 TVELVPIGELDLK

-196 STVQVQWTEAAGDH
+196 STVEVQWTEASGDD
-210 DGVPLPARLTE
+210 DGVPLPARLAE
-221 ATAMVL
+221 AITTVL

-242 RTQADAGRLQV
+242 RTQADGGRLQV

-301 LGHLVAHASE
+301 LGHLVAHAPDT
-311 SALASLRPVQLGAL
+311 ALASLRPVQVGAL
-325 RGLLPRESER
+325 RGLLPRQSER
-335 LAAGEAV
+335 LAAGEAA
-342 EAGAETE
+342 EAGAAAE

-360 LSSMSL
+360 LSSMSS

-406 RELDVSRGHP
+406 RELDVSRRHP

-427 PAVTRVGLGG
+427 PAVTRVCLGG

-610 ALEARGAERA
+610 P
-620 GRFAELAHHWAA
+620 WAA

-855 DRSGANAAF
+855 DRSGADAAF

-879 RWQVL
+879 R
-884 QGRSWRFLCDGD
+884 
-896 IAASEQTAEQ
+896 
-906 CLDVGTRMGIAAAGP
+906 
-921 AFGAQ
+921 
-926 LLSIRVQQGR
+926 
-936 VNEIAAFVA
+936 
-945 DGVEN
+945 
-950 FVTLSDS
+950 
-957 WKSAVA
+957 
-963 LVNCMCGRLDD
+963 
-974 VQIMLEQEFA
+974 
-984 DRFEHLPRDAAWL
+984 
-997 YALSAWAECA
+997 
-1007 VALGRRDVA
+1007 
-1016 AFLAQR
+1016 
-1022 LQPYGSHMI
+1022 
-1031 FASAFIAGAVART
+1031 
-1044 VGCLD
+1044 
-1049 AMLGD
+1049 
-1054 RASAEANLRH
+1054 
-1064 ALEIHER
+1064 
-1071 FGAVYWTARTQLDL
+1071 
-1085 ADVIHAPELVEAARL
+1085 
-1100 AIDRYG
+1100 
-1106 LEGLRPRLK
+1106 

>member
-1 LSTPTDSITLA
+1 
-12 LGRGVRMTTHGGR
+12 M
-25 VGAGERGRDVS
+25 S

-48 VDSTAIGTSLRP
+48 VGSTAIGTSLRP
-60 EETER
+60 NDTER
-65 LRQTHFAV
+65 LRQTHFAI
-73 LREAVVAT
+73 LRDAVVAT
-81 AGTEVKNL
+81 GGNEVKNL

-114 ERNNRRGA
+114 ERHNRRGG
-122 VPLAV
+122 VPLGV
-127 RVGISGGEV
+127 RIGIAGGEV
-136 TEDEGDYFG
+136 TEDDGDYFG

-177 PVELVPFGELELK
+177 TVELAPFGELDLK
-190 GIPHPV
+190 GLPHPV
-196 STVQVQWTEAAGDH
+196 STVEVQWTEASGDN
-210 DGVPLPARLTE
+210 DGVPLPSRVAQA
-221 ATAMVL
+221 ATTVL

-242 RTQADAGRLQV
+242 RTQADGGRLQV

-273 TAHRKGAAVAFGSCQ
+273 TAHRKGAAVAFGSCLD
-288 EGLSVPYLPWITA
+288 GLNVPYLPWITA
-301 LGHLVAHASE
+301 LGHLVAHAAE
-311 SALASLRPVQLGAL
+311 TALASLRPVQVGAL

-360 LSSMSL
+360 LSSMSS

-393 TDAGLRVAVVATH
+393 TAAGLRVAVVATH
-406 RELDVSRGHP
+406 RDVDVARGHP

-427 PAVTRVGLGG
+427 PAVTRVGLRG

-488 VLQLEAGGRYA
+488 VLQLEADGRYA
-499 LVGEVE
+499 LVGDIEK
-505 ELSLPT
+505 LSLPA

-519 RAARLGKE
+519 RVARLGEE

-536 VIGHEFDLEVLT
+536 VIGQEFDLDVLA
-548 AATEIDEDRLI
+548 AATEVDEDRLI
-559 EILES
+559 EILEG

-570 VTESSESPGRF
+570 VTESSDSPGRF
-581 RFVHALISHTLA
+581 RFVHALIAHTLA

-599 RRQRTHLRIAH
+599 RRQRKHLRIAQ
-610 ALEARGAERA
+610 ALETLGAERA
-620 GRFAELAHHWAA
+620 GRLAELAHHWEAV
-632 ATSGAETGRA
+632 SGADTGRA
-642 RYFARRAGEAALAAL
+642 RYFARRAGEAALASL
-657 APMDAIGWFSRAL
+657 APVDAIGWFSRAL
-670 DLRDPRADDDVEH
+670 ELLDPRADDVEH
-683 GRLLAG
+683 GWLLAG
-689 LAQAQLE
+689 LARAQLE
-696 AGQPDYRVTRREAGR
+696 AGQPEYRETRREAGR
-711 IALRTADRELLVA
+711 VALRTADPELLVA
-724 IALCTAIFEGIE
+724 IALCTAVLEGVE
-736 PSDTD
+736 PSDAD
-741 LIAVVEAALRAVGTA
+741 LITVVEAALRAVGTA
-756 DSFPRARLLT
+756 DSFARARLLT

-776 WQRKEELAS
+776 WQRREELAS
-785 QAAAIAGR
+785 EAAAIAGR
-793 LDDQRRFCELVP
+793 LGDERGFYELVP
-805 RIFWTLMSP
+805 RIFWNLMSP
-814 SRLVERRELA
+814 ARLA
-824 ERAAAITLST
+824 ERCELTERVAKIPPPAAS
-834 NSPVAEFDVA
+834 SVAQLD
-844 AVMHYSRVEAA
+844 AVLAMHWARVQVA
-855 DRSGANAAF
+855 DRPGADAAF
-864 ARLEEI
+864 ARAEAI
-870 ADRLGTPHS
+870 ADRLGTPYA
-879 RWQVL
+879 RWNVL
-884 QGRSWRFLCDGD
+884 QRRSCQLLCDGD
-896 IAASEQTAEQ
+896 IASAEMVAQ
-906 CLDVGTRMGIAAAGP
+906 ECLELGAGMGVAAAMP
-921 AFGAQ
+921 VFGSQ
-926 LLSIRVQQGR
+926 LLSTRIQQGR
-936 VNEIAAFVA
+936 VDEIAAFVA
-945 DGVEN
+945 DAVDN

-963 LVNCMCGRLDD
+963 LVNCMCGRLDE
-974 VQIMLEQEFA
+974 VQSMLDQEFA
-984 DRFEHLPRDAAWL
+984 DRFEHLPQDQPWL

-1016 AFLAQR
+1016 AFLAER
-1022 LQPYGSHMI
+1022 LRPYGSQIIYVSSFM
-1031 FASAFIAGAVART
+1031 AGAVART

-1064 ALEIHER
+1064 ALELHQR

-1085 ADVIHAPELVEAARL
+1085 ADVVDAPELVEAARL

-1106 LEGLRPRLK
+1106 FEGLRPRLT